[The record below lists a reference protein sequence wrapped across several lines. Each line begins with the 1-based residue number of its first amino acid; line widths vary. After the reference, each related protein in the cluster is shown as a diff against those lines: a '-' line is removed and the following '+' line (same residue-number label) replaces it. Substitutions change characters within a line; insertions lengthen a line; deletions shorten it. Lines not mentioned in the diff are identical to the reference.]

1 MKTFSKI
8 LLLFLSLSSVLSNLR
23 TLEDL
28 KVTKKTILVKPNQIF
43 TIKLYTN
50 SSTGYSWQME
60 NENSSAF
67 TFIQREREVTKEDL
81 ALDKMKHSIRPNV
94 SYSFKAGATS

>member
-43 TIKLYTN
+43 SIKLYIN
-50 SSTGYSWQME
+50 PSTGYS
-60 NENSSAF
+60 
-67 TFIQREREVTKEDL
+67 L
-81 ALDKMKHSIRPNV
+81 ANGKRKLIRFYLHSKRKRSDKGRL
-94 SYSFKAGATS
+94 SFG

>member
-50 SSTGYSWQME
+50 PSTHIPGKWK
-60 NENSSAF
+60 
-67 TFIQREREVTKEDL
+67 TKTHPL
-81 ALDKMKHSIRPNV
+81 LP
-94 SYSFKAGATS
+94 SFKEKEK